1 MVLIYSPTITF
12 SKETES
18 NSALAQKSFFF
29 DLSGEQLIETHIC
42 HGDIGNVAT
51 NSSCSTTWSAVEVV
65 KAGGK
70 CSLNRCKRENNA
82 TSVLRFEGEIY
93 RPETVTLFISFSLS

>member
-29 DLSGEQLIETHIC
+29 DLSSEQLIETHIC

-51 NSSCSTTWSAVEVV
+51 NSSCSTT
-65 KAGGK
+65 
-70 CSLNRCKRENNA
+70 
-82 TSVLRFEGEIY
+82 
-93 RPETVTLFISFSLS
+93 